1 MTVPGLQLP
10 RLHGRVSS
18 LLHRCPQGGDALI
31 LTAVGTACVLDSQT
45 WLTSQSSVPSLTRSA
60 VSWGLGR
67 TLASMPGYASP
78 SLSDFLCRES
88 SKCPLNISWEYDP
101 WSCWEGDIRENMQRT
116 CDTVGA

>member
-1 MTVPGLQLP
+1 MTVPGLQLL

-60 VSWGLGR
+60 VTRGPSH
-67 TLASMPGYASP
+67 SDYASP

-88 SKCPLNISWEYDP
+88 SKCPLNICWEYDP

-116 CDTVGA
+116 CDRVGA